1 MIRSVAIYGGLLALM
16 LGAAWMRWTAEP
28 EPDLEGQI
36 VLLQGDAE
44 DIEKLV
50 WKTEDSESIIE
61 QKEDA
66 LGRYLWVD
74 HTKWKDVKPE
84 PPASSPDEEAPADGE
99 EAAAEDEDA
108 PEDAATPSEGE
119 DDPDGEVPIEGVDD
133 PDEDALEPE
142 VERVAE
148 VQAFKAGEKGDELLD
163 NLSPMMAIRRLEGVD
178 DAKLES
184 IGLSEPT
191 GQMIVVRKGRTA
203 TLDVGGEAFGT
214 RDVYLRDVDD
224 GSIYLVDDEIIRPLK
239 YARTRLP
246 DRTLFSIERP
256 KVATA
261 TLTDPLGQSLAISQK
276 NADDSA
282 NALWIRS
289 NSPVEED
296 EQLNTWMDQAMKLK
310 GSTYAKPDAMP
321 ENLVTQ
327 FSLTLTTES
336 GSSETLEV
344 LREGEDGDWWGRSEH
359 TRGLIK
365 LLKGPS
371 STLAE
376 DVGGL
381 LTE

>member
-1 MIRSVAIYGGLLALM
+1 MMRSVAIYGGLLALM

-36 VLLQGDAE
+36 VLLQGDPE

-50 WKTEDSESIIE
+50 WTTEDSESVIV
-61 QKEDA
+61 QKEDDR
-66 LGRYLWVD
+66 GRYLWVD
-74 HTKWKDVKPE
+74 HTKWKEVKVD
-84 PPASSPDEEAPADGE
+84 PPVPAEGEEAPVEG
-99 EAAAEDEDA
+99 EDA
-108 PEDAATPSEGE
+108 PAEGDDAPAEGE
-119 DDPDGEVPIEGVDD
+119 DAPAEEAP
-133 PDEDALEPE
+133 EPE

-148 VQAFKAGEKGDELLD
+148 IQAFKAGEKGDELLAS
-163 NLSPMMAIRRLEGVD
+163 LSPMMAIRRLEGVD
-178 DAKLES
+178 EEKLES

-224 GSIYLVDDEIIRPLK
+224 GSIYLVDDEIVRPLK

-256 KVATA
+256 KIATA
-261 TLTDPLGQSLAISQK
+261 TLADPLGQSLAISQK
-276 NADDSA
+276 NADDTA

-327 FSLTLTTES
+327 FSLTLTTE
-336 GSSETLEV
+336 GGDSETLEV

-371 STLAE
+371 SSLAE
-376 DVGGL
+376 DVDSL
-381 LTE
+381 LVE

>member
-1 MIRSVAIYGGLLALM
+1 MIRSVAIYGGLLALT

-44 DIEKLV
+44 DIERLV
-50 WKTEDSESIIE
+50 WTTEDSESVIE

-66 LGRYLWVD
+66 RGRYLWVD
-74 HTKWKDVKPE
+74 HTKWKEVKVD
-84 PPASSPDEEAPADGE
+84 PPTPAEGEEAPAEGEEAHADGEHADGEHAHADGE
-99 EAAAEDEDA
+99 EAPAEEA
-108 PEDAATPSEGE
+108 P
-119 DDPDGEVPIEGVDD
+119 
-133 PDEDALEPE
+133 EPE

-148 VQAFKAGEKGDELLD
+148 VQAFKAGEKGDELLA

-178 DAKLES
+178 DEKLES
-184 IGLSEPT
+184 IGLAEPT
-191 GQMIVVRKGRTA
+191 GQMVVVRKGRTA

-214 RDVYLRDVDD
+214 RDVYLRDVED

-256 KVATA
+256 KIATA

-276 NADDSA
+276 NADDNA

-327 FSLTLTTES
+327 FSLTLTTE
-336 GSSETLEV
+336 GGDSETLEV

-371 STLAE
+371 SSLAE